1 MKGKSGVVSFV
12 ILLFQVASGAQNA
25 PPLPTFERLSVRG
38 SCTAL
43 AGGLYSFEY
52 LVTNPAENTVGLWTV
67 ELSSGVEE
75 WEISNHFGPP
85 GWSKRTWGRQ
95 FTPNPLIA
103 PQTPSIEWN
112 ISNSQVGRHPGDP
125 IPPMG
130 FTATAPPSIR
140 EIWISPWLDPW
151 FDEYFEA
158 TGEEEFEGSVALE
171 RSYIRKIPTLAP
183 LPVPPG
189 TFEHWDV
196 FLSDV
201 SKAGELGWIS
211 DAALLS
217 GIREN
222 LSAARQAALQGD
234 LHAVNGKLDLVIAAV
249 EGANERQMRR
259 EAKDLI
265 VLNARYLKAN
275 LPWPCEP
282 KLTLEPEAAA
292 HPLGETAIVTARLV
306 NTATGLPIAQN
317 GLTIEVTEGPH
328 AGTKRE
334 GATDA
339 EGKLM
344 LSYVGTRLGE
354 DKIVAHTPFGTI
366 AAGAEKGVSKATA
379 SRPKA
384 GTAED
389 CTAWDLEG
397 GPVRVKWDGGPDLI
411 VPLFVPPV
419 LMSGPGQAFY
429 VTEKTKNQGNLPSGP
444 SVTRYYLSATKP
456 VDPATAVVVG
466 QRSVP
471 ALAPGEESQ
480 VFEAPF
486 TVPQDLPPGT
496 YYLDACADADG
507 AVVETKEDNNCA
519 SLSKFRY

>member
-1 MKGKSGVVSFV
+1 
-12 ILLFQVASGAQNA
+12 
-25 PPLPTFERLSVRG
+25 
-38 SCTAL
+38 
-43 AGGLYSFEY
+43 
-52 LVTNPAENTVGLWTV
+52 
-67 ELSSGVEE
+67 
-75 WEISNHFGPP
+75 
-85 GWSKRTWGRQ
+85 
-95 FTPNPLIA
+95 
-103 PQTPSIEWN
+103 
-112 ISNSQVGRHPGDP
+112 
-125 IPPMG
+125 
-130 FTATAPPSIR
+130 
-140 EIWISPWLDPW
+140 
-151 FDEYFEA
+151 
-158 TGEEEFEGSVALE
+158 
-171 RSYIRKIPTLAP
+171 LAP

-201 SKAGELGWIS
+201 AKAGELGWVS
-211 DAALLS
+211 DAGLLA

-222 LSAARQAALQGD
+222 LSAARQAALAGD
-234 LHAVNGKLDLVIAAV
+234 LQAVNGKLDLVIAAA
-249 EGANERQMRR
+249 EGANETQMRR
-259 EAKDLI
+259 EAKDLV

-282 KLTLEPEAAA
+282 KLTLQPETAT
-292 HPLGETAIVTARLV
+292 HPVGETAVVTARLI
-306 NTATGLPIAQN
+306 NTATGLPIPHN
-317 GLTIEVTEGPH
+317 GLTVEVVEGPH

-339 EGKLM
+339 EGKLV
-344 LSYVGTRLGE
+344 LAYVGTRLGE

-366 AAGAEKGVSKATA
+366 AAGAEKGSKKPSKPSSG

-389 CTAWDLEG
+389 CTAWDLEK
-397 GPVRVKWDGGPDLI
+397 GPVAVTWEGGADLT

-419 LMSGPGQAFY
+419 LMSGPGQTFY
-429 VTEKTKNQGNLPSGP
+429 VTETTRNAGTLPAGP
-444 SVTRYYLSATKP
+444 TVTRYYLSTTRP

-486 TVPQDLPPGT
+486 TVPENLPAGT

-507 AVVETKEDNNCA
+507 AVIETNEGNNCA
-519 SLSKFRY
+519 SSRLSLVVGVMPENRPPDCSRASASPNRLWPPNH